1 MNDEQRALRFLAP
14 RSQSARIE
22 RQLTAAS
29 SLSRR
34 LFLGGLGLAGLTGLA
49 GCGQTG
55 KMADSPK
62 PDGKLEDKLNLYSW
76 GDYDDPA
83 NVKGFSQ
90 SSGVRVQVDSYG
102 SNDELVAKLAG
113 TRGTSGYDVVVPTG
127 SRIPLMVEHG
137 LIQPLDLD
145 RIPNFANMDSNFIDQ
160 QFDPGNKY
168 SICKAWGTTGYI
180 YDRTVIKRDL
190 TSWQDFIDAAGK
202 EASGRTAVLEDP
214 WELAAI
220 ALAAMGEDVNTENS
234 DVLKQARSIVV
245 DDIAP
250 HVRAYSSTVA
260 QGMAQG
266 GLSLLHA
273 FNGDARQGLLEA
285 DDPDRWKFVFPTPV
299 ANLWMDNWCIATGAP
314 HPDAAYKFINHML
327 SPEPALKNVDYIG
340 YHVGTKGLKEAAGDF
355 EFPELIFPEQKIL
368 DRLVP
373 SEEGRGIQARVDIYA
388 DARTRSSA

>member
-1 MNDEQRALRFLAP
+1 MTDEKRAIRFLAP

-22 RQLTAAS
+22 KQLTAAAMP
-29 SLSRR
+29 SRR

-180 YDRTVIKRDL
+180 RPDGHQTRPHFL
-190 TSWQDFIDAAGK
+190 AG
-202 EASGRTAVLEDP
+202 L
-214 WELAAI
+214 
-220 ALAAMGEDVNTENS
+220 
-234 DVLKQARSIVV
+234 
-245 DDIAP
+245 
-250 HVRAYSSTVA
+250 Y
-260 QGMAQG
+260 
-266 GLSLLHA
+266 
-273 FNGDARQGLLEA
+273 
-285 DDPDRWKFVFPTPV
+285 
-299 ANLWMDNWCIATGAP
+299 
-314 HPDAAYKFINHML
+314 
-327 SPEPALKNVDYIG
+327 
-340 YHVGTKGLKEAAGDF
+340 
-355 EFPELIFPEQKIL
+355 
-368 DRLVP
+368 
-373 SEEGRGIQARVDIYA
+373 
-388 DARTRSSA
+388 